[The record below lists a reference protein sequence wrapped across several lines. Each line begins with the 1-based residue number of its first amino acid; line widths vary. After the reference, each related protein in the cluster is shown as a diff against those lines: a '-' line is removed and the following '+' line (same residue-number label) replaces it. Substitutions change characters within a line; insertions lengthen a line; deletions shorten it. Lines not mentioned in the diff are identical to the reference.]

1 MKNYLKRYEIE
12 LKVLGPVHIGS
23 GEEIKKS
30 EWIMDH
36 GSVLVMDPRK
46 LMQELEQIHML
57 DQYVNDVVYERFSLW
72 NWAKKQN
79 VSMSVFHDSAAYE
92 LDAAGVTRDDLNRR
106 NIQAFIKDPYQKPYI
121 PGSSLKGAVR
131 NILLGM
137 MIEQK
142 EYDVNNI
149 KRTIDKFQGTRSK
162 FLKQESETLE
172 VSMFHPKISD
182 GTEVTDA
189 VNDAMRGIR
198 FSDSRPIPLD
208 MLTLAQ
214 KVDVHTDGSDRNM
227 PLVRETL
234 KPGTEVTFGMTIDQ
248 TETDISGDDILRAI
262 DGFYTDY
269 QTMFLKQFRYRDA
282 DEELSLQGEHILF
295 LGGGVG
301 YPSKTVMNQLL
312 RGDPERVCY
321 VSRAI
326 QTALTGGYETRD
338 RTKEHR
344 QDIGLGVS
352 PRVVKM
358 TEFDGQLLQMG
369 ACNLKMREL

>member
-1 MKNYLKRYEIE
+1 
-12 LKVLGPVHIGS
+12 
-23 GEEIKKS
+23 
-30 EWIMDH
+30 
-36 GSVLVMDPRK
+36 
-46 LMQELEQIHML
+46 
-57 DQYVNDVVYERFSLW
+57 
-72 NWAKKQN
+72 
-79 VSMSVFHDSAAYE
+79 MSVFHDSAAYE

-131 NILLGM
+131 NILLGL

-149 KRTIDKFQGTRSK
+149 KRTIDKFQGKRSK

-172 VSMFHPKISD
+172 VSMFHTKISD

-198 FSDSRPIPLD
+198 FSDSRPISLD